1 MSKRVAWKGRRGHR
15 ERERERERERW
26 RVCTKMLSLRWG
38 GTSRV
43 VAQRGSLYLLA
54 LTLLA
59 ASPVRDTIPSDV
71 RAPTAL

>member
-1 MSKRVAWKGRRGHR
+1 M
-15 ERERERERERW
+15 
-26 RVCTKMLSLRWG
+26 CTKMLSLRWG

-59 ASPVRDTIPSDV
+59 ASPYEIRRYHLTYEHRPRYKDVTMRDNE
-71 RAPTAL
+71 A